1 MTYHCTGFVACG
13 PYTSGMTD
21 APIFVVG
28 APRSGTTLLASML
41 AGHSRIACGPETQF
55 FNKVSSEQLGA
66 AIADRAWPE
75 RAVQLVSSLTL
86 AGQAVVTLFGHT
98 EEEVRAF
105 LAVREPSAGALLESL
120 TELYAHK
127 RGKVRWAEKTP
138 NHLLHLSTLRRLYP
152 HAPIV
157 RIVRDPRDSALS
169 MRQLPW
175 ASRSALA
182 NAHLWA
188 AWFGASQPFF
198 EEDALTLTV
207 RYEDLVG
214 EPERVLNM
222 VCNFIGETFEPGMLE
237 FTRTARGVSSP
248 NETWKAGNA
257 RTLDTGRTGRW
268 QQEDPALQ
276 RALTY
281 TCREGLE
288 AFGYPCAETPEATV
302 RAHPLGLRAAEAHE
316 GALLRAA
323 AQGTHFGEAE
333 RPEAD
338 ADLVL
343 LPTNGPRKTLLRT
356 LRAEAALLAGRRA
369 RGLHTYYLR
378 PGPGRAGWRGH
389 LSLAL
394 CRVLAKPYPPQPR
407 PGRP

>member
-1 MTYHCTGFVACG
+1 MA
-13 PYTSGMTD
+13 D

-41 AGHSRIACGPETQF
+41 AGHPRIACGPETQF
-55 FNKVSSEQLGA
+55 FNKLSPEQLRA
-66 AIADRAWPE
+66 AVADRAWPE

-98 EEEVRAF
+98 GRDVRDF
-105 LAVREPSAGALLESL
+105 LAVREPSAQALLESL

-127 RGKVRWAEKTP
+127 RGKTRWAEKTP
-138 NHLLHLSTLRRLYP
+138 NHLLHLPALRQHYP
-152 HAPIV
+152 DAPII

-182 NAHLWA
+182 NAHLWTT
-188 AWFGASQPFF
+188 WFGASQPFF
-198 EEDALTLTV
+198 ESDARTLTV

-214 EPERVLNM
+214 EPERVLAV
-222 VCNFIGETFEPGMLE
+222 VCSFIGEAFEPGMLE
-237 FTRTARGVSSP
+237 FTRSAKGVSSP
-248 NETWKAGNA
+248 NETWKAANA

-268 QQEDPALQ
+268 RQEDPALQ

-281 TCREGLE
+281 TCRKGIEV
-288 AFGYPCAETPEATV
+288 FGYPCAETPTVTV

-323 AQGTHFGEAE
+323 ARATHFSEAE
-333 RPEAD
+333 RPATET
-338 ADLVL
+338 DLVF
-343 LPTNGPRKTLLRT
+343 LPAKGPRRTLFRT
-356 LRAEAALLAGRRA
+356 LRAEATLLYARRA

-378 PGPGRAGWRGH
+378 PGPGRAGWTGH

-394 CRVLAKPYPPQPR
+394 CRLLAKPYPIEHR
-407 PGRP
+407 PNRP